1 MISPLFVFGFIA
13 AYILGGRKIA
23 IPYGIALTQSLWLPI
38 TLTVILDILEIPLFY
53 FIYSKGGRIK
63 ALKNAKI
70 DAKSHKEKI
79 KRYEAWHWAKELGTP
94 GIFIISMLPSFGGG
108 IWSSVLLAFM
118 MKTDKKLAYFLI
130 IAGSLVGTMFI
141 AFFMH
146 GIINF
151 IKIIF

>member
-1 MISPLFVFGFIA
+1 MIPLLFIFGFIA

-23 IPYGIALTQSLWLPI
+23 IPYGIALTQSMWLTI

-53 FIYSKGGRIK
+53 FIYGKGRRMK

-70 DAKSHKEKI
+70 DSKSHKERI
-79 KRYEAWHWAKELGTP
+79 KRYEVWHWAKELGTP
-94 GIFIISMLPSFGGG
+94 GIFIISLLPSFGGG

-118 MKTDKKLAYFLI
+118 LKTEKKLAYFLI
-130 IAGSLVGTMFI
+130 IAGSIVGTMFI
-141 AFFMH
+141 AFFTH